1 MRAPIGTAP
10 SAARQSGAVATA
22 SGPGDV
28 APHRCRNFFL
38 AASLIVLIDF
48 WPVRMTLLVWMII
61 YALASMKAVYGGRW
75 AGVVLRALLIAAAYA
90 VFFTAAV
97 VGLILAAVTLR

>member
-1 MRAPIGTAP
+1 MRP
-10 SAARQSGAVATA
+10 ARLFVVLSIA
-22 SGPGDV
+22 
-28 APHRCRNFFL
+28 L

-48 WPVRMTLLVWMII
+48 WPARMTLLVWMII
-61 YALASMKAVYGGRW
+61 YALASIKAVYGSRW
-75 AGVVLRALLIAAAYA
+75 AGVVLRAPLIAAAYA